1 MWARDAAE
9 TVPADLD
16 AQVDELLAQLT
27 PDLRIWH
34 ELANRFEVDLF
45 CGWFMSRLN
54 EGLQISP
61 RTLLALGERR
71 IVLGL
76 DIYGGDDE
84 ESRGLS

>member
-1 MWARDAAE
+1 MWLLEASE

-16 AQVDELLAQLT
+16 AQVDELLGRLT
-27 PDLRIWH
+27 PDLGTWH
-34 ELANRFEVDLF
+34 ELADRFSVDLF

-54 EGLQISP
+54 EGLEVSP

-71 IVLGL
+71 VVLGL

-84 ESRGLS
+84 DAR